1 MIPFAFLEDV
11 RAAFTEAHGEE
22 EVREAVPYAFN
33 AEFSRVLSRKME
45 HYTTDNPASDTI
57 SRVRGGVR
65 PFAPVLLRIHR

>member
-11 RAAFTEAHGEE
+11 RAAFTEAHGE

-45 HYTTDNPASDTI
+45 HYTADNPASDTI